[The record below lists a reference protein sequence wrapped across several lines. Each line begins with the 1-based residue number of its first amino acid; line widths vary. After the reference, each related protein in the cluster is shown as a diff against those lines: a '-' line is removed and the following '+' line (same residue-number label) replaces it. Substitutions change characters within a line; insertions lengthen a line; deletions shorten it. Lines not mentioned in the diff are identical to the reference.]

1 MVTHIADSVKRWQLV
16 LETLPILFRTCDTT
30 LPVYLLSLPL
40 KRQTD
45 NAGNSVS
52 HGTHSQPSIEEA
64 LMSSLSYDNK
74 SKKWVEL
81 TNAVTYCIAKDML
94 PLYTVEKAR
103 FRKMLAAFDKR
114 YKPSSRNYMS
124 RVAISAAYSTT
135 KEQVVRDLGQIEYY
149 SATTDCWSSQGLKPY
164 LSYTVHYVDSKWSL
178 KSYCLQTM
186 YFPEDHTA
194 SNLAEGLQE
203 TLQSWSLD
211 ITRQVCITT
220 DSASNIIR
228 TTKDLGW
235 KQLSCCGHN
244 LNLAVN
250 KGLQDQRCSS
260 TIGTCRKVVS
270 AFSMSWK
277 RRRDLTS
284 TQATMDLPQHSLA
297 AVSTGVTMSM
307 NLCHHVN
314 VFVSPCHCIY
324 VTMSMYVS
332 PCHCICVTMSMYL
345 YQSMCLYQS
354 MYLYHCVNVF
364 MSPYYC
370 INVTIVFVSSVQYL
384 GSILVIVAFLTLN
397 IQLFLQDCVT
407 RLGSTGKMV
416 ERIREHQESIN
427 VVLSNDKKA
436 SHLILN
442 WQKKEVL
449 KAIDTLL
456 SPLKK
461 MTDLSAKDYVTIS
474 TIKPMLEYICKDLL
488 ADDTNDSAFCLL
500 VNIANFME
508 PRFKV
513 DYLNDDEFDLVKE
526 EITMGSSVT
535 PHLNR
540 KKCHDNSCTAD
551 EPPRK
556 KPKKG

>member
-297 AVSTGVTMSM
+297 A
-307 NLCHHVN
+307 
-314 VFVSPCHCIY
+314 
-324 VTMSMYVS
+324 
-332 PCHCICVTMSMYL
+332 
-345 YQSMCLYQS
+345 
-354 MYLYHCVNVF
+354 
-364 MSPYYC
+364 
-370 INVTIVFVSSVQYL
+370 
-384 GSILVIVAFLTLN
+384 
-397 IQLFLQDCVT
+397 DCVT